1 MGLCWDGLFQS
12 LGWRFLDRRRTLLRT
27 LIHDVF
33 RLDCLGGHFEPP
45 DPPPPDPD
53 FNDLNHDH
61 KNAYYVDIHGY
72 LWMSGR
78 WALPAG
84 RLGGARPPDP
94 PRRTRPPWQTIWKGG
109 FCTWPYTVNSPLESR
124 ADESKLLRQ
133 HSKTLHRRSVFD

>member
-33 RLDCLGGHFEPP
+33 RLDCPGGHFEPP

-61 KNAYYVDIHGY
+61 KNAYYMDIHGY

-109 FCTWPYTVNSPLESR
+109 FCTWPYRFIAIPYAKDSAFVGDGATLQ
-124 ADESKLLRQ
+124 LLPKSW
-133 HSKTLHRRSVFD
+133 H